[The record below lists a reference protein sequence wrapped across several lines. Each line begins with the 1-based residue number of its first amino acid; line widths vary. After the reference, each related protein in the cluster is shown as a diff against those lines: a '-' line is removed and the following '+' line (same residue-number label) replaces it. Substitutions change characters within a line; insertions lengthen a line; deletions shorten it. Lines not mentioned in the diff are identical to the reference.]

1 MSTYFRC
8 TIVSI
13 LKSAAVK
20 AISLISIHSSHI
32 YCPNCVKFSIKDLQ
46 TTILHTCVFHKNQRK
61 GRTFFLRAYMK
72 LHLGVHRENKY
83 LEVKNALVQC
93 VYTTPLF
100 YALVRFPQKVGANQ
114 NGVNEK

>member
-1 MSTYFRC
+1 
-8 TIVSI
+8 
-13 LKSAAVK
+13 
-20 AISLISIHSSHI
+20 
-32 YCPNCVKFSIKDLQ
+32 
-46 TTILHTCVFHKNQRK
+46 
-61 GRTFFLRAYMK
+61 MK